1 MNGWIIW
8 LTVAAVL
15 LILEVLTQTMWLLC
29 MAIGCTGA
37 LIAALCGASTVWQ
50 VTALAGSSVLAYLLI
65 MPWFRKL
72 HIAATAK
79 ESRNARTGMDALL
92 GRHAIITH
100 EIKPGQPG
108 RARIDGDNWQ
118 VTAPGHTQIIPRGQE
133 VVVTGYNSIIL
144 EVAVI

>member
-1 MNGWIIW
+1 MDVWIIW
-8 LTVAAVL
+8 LTVAAIL

-29 MAIGCTGA
+29 MAIGCAGA
-37 LIAALCGASTVWQ
+37 LIAALCGASAVWQ
-50 VTALAGSSVLAYLLI
+50 VIALAGCSVLAFLFI

-79 ESRNARTGMDALL
+79 EGRNSRTGMEALL
-92 GRHAIITH
+92 GRRAIVTH

-118 VTAPGHTQIIPRGQE
+118 VVAPRHTEIIPRGQE
-133 VVVTGYNSIIL
+133 VVVTGYDSIIL
-144 EVAVI
+144 EVALI